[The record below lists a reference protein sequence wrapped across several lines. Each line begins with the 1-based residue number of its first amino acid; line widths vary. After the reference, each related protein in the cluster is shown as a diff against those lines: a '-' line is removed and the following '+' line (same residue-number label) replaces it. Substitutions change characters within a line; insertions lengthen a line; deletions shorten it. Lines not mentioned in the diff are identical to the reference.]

1 MAPLS
6 GKVVVVTGSTRGIG
20 RAIAEECAGRGAA
33 VVVSSRTASAVDAA
47 VEDLRAAGLTA
58 SGIPCD
64 VRRPVDLELLLAH
77 ATDTHGR
84 VDVWFNNAGIS
95 LGYVPLDEFTP
106 EELHDIVDTNL
117 LGVMNA
123 SRLLV
128 RYFTERGGGIL
139 VNVSGR
145 GGRGDATPYTAA
157 YGATKAA
164 VMQLTKSLSA
174 ENVRHGTLSI
184 HVLLP
189 GMVATDF
196 YGPDMR
202 VSPFLETSSRNIPLV
217 LEAIGVPK
225 SEVGRTAAEI
235 AAQTPG
241 EVTGRVYSAAKGGR
255 MTVGGFK
262 MLGWRLAGRMTK
274 EP

>member
-20 RAIAEECAGRGAA
+20 RAIAEECARRGAA

-47 VEDLRAAGLTA
+47 VEDLRAAGRTA

-77 ATDTHGR
+77 ATDAHGR

-106 EELHDIVDTNL
+106 EELHDI
-117 LGVMNA
+117 
-123 SRLLV
+123 
-128 RYFTERGGGIL
+128 
-139 VNVSGR
+139 
-145 GGRGDATPYTAA
+145 
-157 YGATKAA
+157 
-164 VMQLTKSLSA
+164 TKSLSA

-255 MTVGGFK
+255 MIVGGFK

>member
-1 MAPLS
+1 MPVNR
-6 GKVVVVTGSTRGIG
+6 KIVVVTGSTRGIG
-20 RAIAEECAGRGAA
+20 RAIAEECARQGAT
-33 VVVSSRTASAVDAA
+33 VVISSRTASAVDAA
-47 VEDLRAAGLTA
+47 LADFRSAGRKA
-58 SGIPCD
+58 SGITCD
-64 VRRPVDLELLLAH
+64 VRHPHDLELLLAH

-95 LGYVPLDEFTP
+95 LGYVPFDEFSA
-106 EELHDIVDTNL
+106 EEIHDIVDTNL

-123 SRLLV
+123 SRLLIP
-128 RYFTERGGGIL
+128 YFAEGGGIL

-164 VMQLTKSLSA
+164 VLQFTKSLAA
-174 ENVRHGTLSI
+174 ENRRHGNLSI
-184 HVLLP
+184 HALLP

-202 VSPFLETSSRNIPLV
+202 VSPVVEASSRNIPLV

-225 SEVGRTAAEI
+225 ADVGRTAAAV
-235 AAQTPG
+235 AAQKPG
-241 EVTGRVYSAAKGGR
+241 AVTGRVYSAAVGMRMMTGGTKLAWWGMTGR
-255 MTVGGFK
+255 MV
-262 MLGWRLAGRMTK
+262 R